1 MGSIR
6 SPKCNWH
13 LRTHGEGSRQPQPAT
28 WDPELVRVGRWAQ
41 PSFARYLEQQADVP
55 RSELSLRRAC
65 CESVTAV
72 TAVTECLSD
81 SASRSRRHRPGG
93 ASPAP
98 LAPSSGPP
106 RPPSGSHGRAHWEA
120 PTFPLGTC
128 SFPTGRFENP
138 SGNPSGNFPG
148 GESGRV
154 GISKCASKSEWAHG
168 GRGSRRAGWRLARR
182 GGPHRVPLGGASG
195 SRATIGPAP
204 LPVRYL
210 PNRGDFAKKMR
221 FEDTI
226 LGPKIFL
233 RRRSAAMGCS
243 APSAHT

>member
-28 WDPELVRVGRWAQ
+28 WYPELVRVGRWAQ

-106 RPPSGSHGRAHWEA
+106 RPPSGSRGRAHWELAALPLGVSQA
-120 PTFPLGTC
+120 PTG
-128 SFPTGRFENP
+128 SFASSQWEFRK
-138 SGNPSGNFPG
+138 SQR
-148 GESGRV
+148 ESQWELPV

-204 LPVRYL
+204 LPGRYL
-210 PNRGDFAKKMR
+210 PTCQLF
-221 FEDTI
+221 
-226 LGPKIFL
+226 
-233 RRRSAAMGCS
+233 
-243 APSAHT
+243 